1 MKEEGTGQAKKY
13 VVIVAGGKGLRMG
26 GDLPKQ
32 FLPMAGKPVLM
43 HTLETFHRWD
53 ASAVLI
59 LVLPEDHQPYWAMLC
74 REIGCRVPHE
84 IVSGGDT
91 RFHSVRNGLERVAAL
106 QGFASEGEEE
116 RGDEEIPEPG
126 RERPEDTEQA
136 CQSEGKRQEPFYVA
150 VHDGVRPFVS
160 PGVIHACF
168 HEARQRG
175 AAIPV
180 VPMIDSLR
188 KTEGEES
195 RPVDRSRYFAVQTP
209 QVFEGGLLLR
219 AYTQP
224 YSPLF
229 TDDASVVEA
238 AGGKIRLVE
247 GNRENIKLTTP
258 FDRMV
263 AEALFRRAAE
273 EGKEASFL
281 SDN

>member
-1 MKEEGTGQAKKY
+1 MKEEGTGQMKKY

-43 HTLETFHRWD
+43 HTLDTFHRWN
-53 ASAVLI
+53 ASAVII

-74 REIGCRVPHE
+74 REIGCQVPHE
-84 IVSGGDT
+84 IVNGGET

-106 QGFASEGEEE
+106 QAAAG
-116 RGDEEIPEPG
+116 
-126 RERPEDTEQA
+126 
-136 CQSEGKRQEPFYVA
+136 EGKETGFYVA
-150 VHDGVRPFVS
+150 IHDGVRPFVS
-160 PGVIHACF
+160 PDVIDACF
-168 HEARQRG
+168 HEAMQGG

-188 KTEGEES
+188 EVEGEDS

-209 QVFEGGLLLR
+209 QVFEGSLLLH

-224 YSPLF
+224 YSSLF

-238 AGGKIRLVE
+238 ASGKIHLVE

-273 EGKEASFL
+273 EGKEADTFAS
-281 SDN
+281 NR